1 MAPLGYAEPMLY
13 VLPILLTWLV
23 GGRNSTV
30 YMAGSAIVLTWVG
43 VVFSPGEVTPEAIAN
58 RALTST
64 LLLVTAVLLVRQRR
78 LTDVA
83 AIAQDAHRESEERLR
98 LFIEHAPAA
107 LAMFDRDLHYLAVSR
122 RWIADYLPGVKK
134 ILGRSHYELFPEC
147 PDRLKVAHKRGMAG
161 EVVCEKEDS
170 WRRADG
176 TTLWVRYEIRPWYKR
191 DSEVGGIIVFTED
204 ITQRKDSEESLRY
217 SRDLLDSFVENTPAA
232 VAMLDKNLRYV
243 AVSRRWLED
252 YRLGNQDLLGR
263 YHYEVFPEI
272 AAMPR
277 WKAVHQRCLAGAVE
291 KCEEDLFIRADG
303 SEDWIRW
310 EVHPWRDVTGHIA
323 GIILFTENITHRKKA
338 QLALQESEQRLHLA
352 LNSAQMGMWDWDP
365 LTEMVLWSEHQFELF
380 DIRKE
385 EFAGSSAQVFEKIHS
400 DDRSRIE
407 QAVMHARE
415 RGVEFREEFRVVH
428 RDGTLRWLMGIGRP
442 LRDLSGNCSRL
453 IGINFDI
460 TDRKRVHE
468 TLTSLNATLEQRVKE
483 RAAELVRANERFEWM
498 VNATHDGVYDWDL
511 LNHTVYYSPR
521 WKEMHGFQV
530 SELLLETSK
539 DWSDRIHPDDRS
551 RVLGTLEAYWQQEH
565 PEFWEE
571 YRIRRKNGTYMW
583 VLDRGIAIRDNQGRA
598 IRMVGAET
606 DITWRKEAEETL
618 RRQEHEFHAL
628 ADNVPAFFAYI
639 GLDRRYRYVNKRYEE
654 LFGLPTDEIVKM
666 SVEQLLGRD
675 GYAQVGLHLDEAFHG
690 AACSFEYRLEPP
702 GMNECWLS
710 AQYVPDRDQAGQV
723 IGLFVLLSDIT
734 QLKSTEAMLRKRE
747 EELSKLNAKLLLVQE
762 EERRRIAREIH
773 DDLTQRLAALTLDLH
788 RLRLSHETERKDSLS
803 IPLQTMATT
812 AEELTSDLQKLAH
825 HLHPAILE
833 HVGLEAAARE
843 LIEDFAAKA
852 GLETEIMVKDL
863 PKDIPLERATCL
875 YRILQESLRNVQ
887 KHAKAQN
894 VLVRIVQTA
903 RGIGLCVH
911 DDGKGFE
918 NGTDESRRNGLG
930 LTSMEERVKLY
941 NGTFRVRTK
950 PNDGTELHAWIPLQ
964 DVHREA

>member
-1 MAPLGYAEPMLY
+1 MTIFALDLMTPLGYAEPMLY

-23 GGRNSTV
+23 PGRNSTA
-30 YMAGSAIVLTWVG
+30 YMTGSAIVLTWVG
-43 VVFSPGEVTPEAIAN
+43 VVFSPGKITPEAIAN
-58 RALTST
+58 RALTCT
-64 LLLVTAVLLVRQRR
+64 LLLVAAGLLIKQRQLTELAATAR
-78 LTDVA
+78 
-83 AIAQDAHRESEERLR
+83 DAHRESEERLR

-107 LAMFDRDLHYLAVSR
+107 LAMFDRDLHYLGVSR
-122 RWIADYLPGVKK
+122 RWIADYLPGVSN
-134 ILGRSHYELFPEC
+134 ILGQSHYELFPEC
-147 PDRLKVAHKRGMAG
+147 PDRLKTAHKRGMAG
-161 EVVCEKEDS
+161 EVVREEEDS

-176 TTLWVRYEIRPWYKR
+176 TVLWVRYEIRPWYKH
-191 DSEVGGIIVFTED
+191 DSAVGGIVVFAED
-204 ITQRKDSEESLRY
+204 ITQRKHSEESLRH
-217 SRDLLDSFVENTPAA
+217 SRDLLDSFVQNTPAA
-232 VAMLDKNLRYV
+232 VAMLDKNLQYV

-252 YRLGNQDLLGR
+252 YRLGNQNLLGR

-272 AAMPR
+272 ATMQR

-291 KCEEDLFIRADG
+291 KCEEDLFVRADG

-310 EVHPWRDVTGHIA
+310 EVHPWRDVKGHIA
-323 GIILFTENITHRKKA
+323 GIILFTENISQRKQA
-338 QLALQESEQRLHLA
+338 QLALQENEQRLHLA

-365 LTEMVLWSEHQFELF
+365 LTDLVVWSEHQFELF

-385 EFAGSSAQVFEKIHS
+385 EFAGSSAPVFEKIHS
-400 DDRSRIE
+400 DDRSRV
-407 QAVMHARE
+407 QLALLHARE
-415 RGVEFREEFRVVH
+415 RGVEFRQEFRVVH
-428 RDGTLRWLMGIGRP
+428 RDGTVRWLMGIGRP

-460 TDRKRVHE
+460 TDRKKIHE
-468 TLTSLNATLEQRVKE
+468 TLTSLNATLEQRVNE

-511 LNHTVYYSPR
+511 LNHTVFYSPR
-521 WKEMHGFQV
+521 WKEMHGFQE
-530 SELLLETSK
+530 SELLETSK

-571 YRIRRKNGTYMW
+571 YRIRRKDGTYMW
-583 VLDRGIAIRDNQGRA
+583 VLDRGIAIRDDQGRA

-666 SVEQLLGRD
+666 TVEQLLGRE

-702 GMNECWLS
+702 GMGECWLS
-710 AQYVPDRDQAGQV
+710 AQYVPDRNKAGHV

-734 QLKSTEAMLRKRE
+734 QLKLTEAMLRKRE
-747 EELSKLNAKLLLVQE
+747 EELSQLSAKLLLVQE

-773 DDLTQRLAALTLDLH
+773 DDLTQRLAALTLELY
-788 RLRLSHETERKDSLS
+788 RLSSHETGENSFFNR
-803 IPLQTMATT
+803 LQTMAKSS
-812 AEELTSDLQKLAH
+812 EELTSDLQKLAH

-843 LIEDFAAKA
+843 LVEDFAVKA

-903 RGIGLCVH
+903 HGIGICVH
-911 DDGKGFE
+911 DDGQGFE
-918 NGTDESRRNGLG
+918 KG
-930 LTSMEERVKLY
+930 
-941 NGTFRVRTK
+941 
-950 PNDGTELHAWIPLQ
+950 
-964 DVHREA
+964 